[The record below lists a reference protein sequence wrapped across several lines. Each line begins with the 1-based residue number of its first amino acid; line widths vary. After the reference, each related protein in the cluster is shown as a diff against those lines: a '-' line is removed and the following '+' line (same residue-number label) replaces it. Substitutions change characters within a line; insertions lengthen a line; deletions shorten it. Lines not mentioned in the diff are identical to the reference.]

1 MVRMPLTGTGRCAM
15 IPFILGSLYQGRL
28 AWPVKGEGSSCA
40 EGGERDRFR
49 RGGGEGK
56 PKVVSPL
63 FYYVIHL

>member
-1 MVRMPLTGTGRCAM
+1 MVRMPLTGIGGCAM

-28 AWPVKGEGSSCA
+28 ACEGDGSSCA